1 MNWQNFIKQ
10 LMIDF
15 RMSGNQLA
23 EKTGITQA
31 TINRITN
38 GKTVTPYPVTI
49 KQLEEGLNIKI
60 DDSDE
65 NNITY
70 KEVKSNKKTYENID
84 VKFYQYPLITSVYAG
99 ISPGLIVAE
108 QIVDYISLPYKKQEN
123 VFAVKVIGDS
133 MNSRIEE
140 GDIIL
145 VDSEAEF
152 KNHDIVIVKLRSGEQ
167 LIKRYK
173 AIDNRA
179 VMFYSDNAK
188 YEPRICPIADIEV
201 MYKVVKILK
210 DA

>member
-1 MNWQNFIKQ
+1 M
-10 LMIDF
+10 
-15 RMSGNQLA
+15 
-23 EKTGITQA
+23 
-31 TINRITN
+31 
-38 GKTVTPYPVTI
+38 
-49 KQLEEGLNIKI
+49 
-60 DDSDE
+60 
-65 NNITY
+65 
-70 KEVKSNKKTYENID
+70 
-84 VKFYQYPLITSVYAG
+84 
-99 ISPGLIVAE
+99 AE

>member
-1 MNWQNFIKQ
+1 MNYKELLEELARVYRLSERELANKIGVSQAAINKIKKSETHRP
-10 LMIDF
+10 F
-15 RMSGNQLA
+15 PN
-23 EKTGITQA
+23 
-31 TINRITN
+31 
-38 GKTVTPYPVTI
+38 TI
-49 KQLEEGLNIKI
+49 KKIEEAFNIII
-60 DDSDE
+60 DDSDI

-70 KEVKSNKKTYENID
+70 KKVVSNKNTYEKID
-84 VKFYQYPLITSVYAG
+84 VKFYQYPVITHVYAG
-99 ISPGLIVAE
+99 ISPGVIVAE
-108 QIVDYISLPYKKQEN
+108 QIIDYVYLPYKKQEN

-145 VDSEAEF
+145 VDCDAEYR
-152 KNHDIVIVKLRSGEQ
+152 NHDIVIVRLKNGEQ

-173 AIDNRA
+173 AIDNRT
-179 VMFYSDNAK
+179 VMFYSDNNN